1 MKQRNTRYSNKPIRY
16 DTQNF
21 MRKQAKQDKKRKE
34 LASYEKA
41 ILPRKSK
48 LQKITQHDNTS
59 STSLDED
66 GNLPTE
72 QQVSEIVRVGYTE
85 VHDEISKFLS
95 TNMDLSSEE
104 IQHHIDNK
112 YNVQGTFSD
121 YMLRYQ
127 EWFNIRQTKLDD
139 EQKEMELL
147 KKAKEL
153 AEDGKIQLEA
163 IKPKKLTGS
172 ITDFIIITPKSKKA
186 KIKHEFELLFAHKV
200 VLDLDEQ
207 SYLPMK
213 KTKQVLSEQFYKM
226 KRSKL
231 GIRNYNEL
239 SSQQKEDMIDAVSN
253 METCLNCK
261 EKKIIKQTCKNCGV
275 IQGFEGPEMQMSFKD
290 MENVTIVKRRTQ
302 PYNPKTHFKD
312 TLDRMQGVEKKDIP
326 YPVQVEILKKLK
338 SEGIEPLQHPKKITY
353 KRIRRILQS
362 LKFSKYF
369 GHITKIIKIVTN
381 NQTGPEPLTYQE
393 SVLITSLFEQTVRP
407 FEIIKDKHKRKSL
420 PKYQYMIFKLCQMI
434 NISRF
439 EPYLH
444 KFEAR
449 SKEVDAEKVWKE
461 VCEIN
466 KDLNYW
472 KYIPLSL

>member
-1 MKQRNTRYSNKPIRY
+1 MKQRNTRYSTKPIKY

-48 LQKITQHDNTS
+48 LQKVTQHDNSS

-72 QQVSEIVRVGYTE
+72 QQVSLITRIGYTK
-85 VHDEISKFLS
+85 VHDEISNFLS
-95 TNMDLSSEE
+95 KYMDLSSDE
-104 IQHHIDNK
+104 IQHHIENK

-127 EWFNIRQTKLDD
+127 EWFNIRQKQLDD
-139 EQKEMELL
+139 EQKERDIL

-153 AEDGKIQLEA
+153 TTNGTINVDS

-172 ITDFIIITPKSKKA
+172 ITDFITVIPKSKQA
-186 KIKHEFELLFAHKV
+186 TIKHEFELLFAYKV
-200 VLDLDEQ
+200 VLNLDDT
-207 SYLPMK
+207 SYLPNK
-213 KTKQVLSEQFYKM
+213 KTKQVLTEQFYKM

-239 SSQQKEDMIDAVSN
+239 STKQKEDMLDAVSN
-253 METCLNCK
+253 METCPNCQS
-261 EKKIIKQTCKNCGV
+261 KKIIKQTCKNCGV

-326 YPVQVEILKKLK
+326 YPVQVAILKKLK
-338 SEGIEPLQHPKKITY
+338 SEGIEPLQQPKKITY

-362 LKFSKYF
+362 LKYSKYF

-381 NQTGPEPLTYQE
+381 NQNGPEPLTYEE

-407 FEIIKDKHKRKSL
+407 FEIIKEKHKRKSL

-434 NISRF
+434 NINRF

-461 VCEIN
+461 VCDIN